1 MVDQLL
7 GYTMALRMDEQ
18 MLEQLLV
25 LWSMYRAWRVA
36 VVLTI
41 IEVRILNEWFI
52 LFHLL
57 WISKPDNFEEKKGLQ
72 LFYLKQ
78 IISTIVSC

>member
-18 MLEQLLV
+18 MLEQLSV
-25 LWSMYRAWRVA
+25 LWSMFSAWRVA

-52 LFHLL
+52 LFHLY
-57 WISKPDNFEEKKGLQ
+57 G
-72 LFYLKQ
+72 
-78 IISTIVSC
+78 

>member
-18 MLEQLLV
+18 MLEQLSV
-25 LWSMYRAWRVA
+25 LWSMFMESCSSINNNWSSNIEW
-36 VVLTI
+36 VVYI
-41 IEVRILNEWFI
+41 VSFI
-52 LFHLL
+52 
-57 WISKPDNFEEKKGLQ
+57 WISKLDNFEEKKGLQ

-78 IISTIVSC
+78 IISTTVSC

>member
-18 MLEQLLV
+18 MLEQLSV
-25 LWSMYRAWRVA
+25 LWSMFRAWRVA

-52 LFHLL
+52 LFHYMD
-57 WISKPDNFEEKKGLQ
+57 K
-72 LFYLKQ
+72 
-78 IISTIVSC
+78 